1 MKIEFPLITLFFLS
15 SVSAQV
21 SRKLIY
27 GGTEVT
33 PNRYPYL
40 ASLYKRNAKTGD
52 LTFVCTGSLIAPSV
66 ILTSAYCDT
75 ADDAGIDVAKLGLHD
90 LTMTKKTPHESYDIS
105 SNSKDNESV
114 IQPRNF

>member
-1 MKIEFPLITLFFLS
+1 MKIGFLLTALFIS

-40 ASLYKRNAKTGD
+40 ASLYKRNTETGD
-52 LTFVCTGSLIAPSV
+52 LAFACTGSLIAPSV
-66 ILTSAYCDT
+66 ILTAAHCET
-75 ADDAGIDVAKLGLHD
+75 RVGAGIDVAKLGLHD
-90 LTMTKKTPHESYDIS
+90 LTM
-105 SNSKDNESV
+105 
-114 IQPRNF
+114 

>member
-1 MKIEFPLITLFFLS
+1 MKIEFPRIITLFLS

-40 ASLYKRNAKTGD
+40 TSLYKRNAKTRD
-52 LTFVCTGSLIAPSV
+52 LTLVCTGSLIAPSV
-66 ILTSAYCDT
+66 ILTVAHCET
-75 ADDAGIDVAKLGLHD
+75 AADGGIDVAKLGLHD
-90 LTMTKKTPHESYDIS
+90 LTM
-105 SNSKDNESV
+105 SKRHHMKV
-114 IQPRNF
+114 ITFLLIKRL